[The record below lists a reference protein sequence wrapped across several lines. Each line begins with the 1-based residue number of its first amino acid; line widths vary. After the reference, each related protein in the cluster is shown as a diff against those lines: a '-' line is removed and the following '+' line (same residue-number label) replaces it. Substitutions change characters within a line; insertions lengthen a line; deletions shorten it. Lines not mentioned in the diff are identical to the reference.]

1 MFKRVKEHFLRR
13 ENRRR
18 MERLGQINTSRRG
31 NSGQAILD
39 MADHSRVLTIFLLL
53 LVWVVCTLT
62 LTLTAFDELKV
73 KLVVG
78 QSAPETVFARTAFS
92 YVDTTATAAKIEE
105 AVAQVPLSFTVSATD
120 TESIMTRF
128 NSFFADLAAYSPP
141 SELSEGASAV
151 ENLLFAMEADRLA
164 ELRLIAGS
172 DEIRMRL
179 GALLAN
185 SLAQGVIGNAERRE
199 FRLGQPIRVIDIEKR
214 DREPRSIEDI
224 LTPQRA
230 GQTAAE
236 LLLREYP
243 LGADTKSL
251 TSELTGALALVIG
264 ESGNMHIDAERTDA
278 RRATARAAVKPVMIN
293 VAKGEP
299 LINRLETVTE
309 EAKQKVE
316 AYSQHLLSSIETEV
330 ILRRVIG
337 NAVGVLLLLLFV
349 VIGLGAIKP
358 EMLRNN
364 RSAALLG
371 VVVAVSVL
379 LNYALMGA
387 FTALSANFNI
397 PQGYMQDILPVA
409 LPVVVVVATLGFDTA
424 LIISIFMASI
434 GALMLDSGTDSSQF
448 FRIILAYT
456 ATCILSAMAVRN
468 VTNYR
473 LYAMR
478 IFMVVS
484 IMLFVLD
491 INNSVFTEY
500 TLRGT
505 INSAIFCLIN
515 GLLTAIAAL
524 ILIFVFEIVFHV
536 STDMSMLL
544 LCDIN
549 HPLLKDLQMRAPGTS
564 FHCQTVATLA
574 ENAAKE
580 IGARSVA
587 CRAGALFHDVGKIK
601 KPEYFTEN
609 NIGTMNLHEDLSPAM
624 SAIILRSH
632 VEDGVELA
640 RQYRLPRLISD
651 MIQRHHGSDVMRFFY
666 AKALEQANGVPVLE
680 SQYRYPGPLP
690 ESKEEVIVAMA
701 DACEAACRSIKRPTA
716 ANIATMVNDVFR
728 SRLDSGQLSH
738 CRLTVAELATM
749 KQSFIRTLTTMYHS
763 RIAYPAQE
771 KTTDENTVQ
780 VADKTPR
787 DA

>member
-1 MFKRVKEHFLRR
+1 MFKRVKEHLSRR
-13 ENRRR
+13 AGRRK
-18 MERLGQINTSRRG
+18 MEKLGQINTSRRG
-31 NSGQAILD
+31 NGNAILE

-62 LTLTAFDELKV
+62 LTLTAFDEFKMRLI
-73 KLVVG
+73 VG
-78 QSAPETVFARTAFS
+78 QDAPETVFARTAFS
-92 YVDTTATAAKIEE
+92 YVDAPATKAKLNE
-105 AVAQVPLSFTVSATD
+105 AITQVPLSFTVSVDETD
-120 TESIMTRF
+120 AIMTRF
-128 NSFFADLAAYSPP
+128 AGFFADAAAYSPP
-141 SELSEGASAV
+141 AELSENSTGAERV
-151 ENLLFAMEADRLA
+151 LFAIPPERLNDIKS
-164 ELRLIAGS
+164 IAGS
-172 DEIRMRL
+172 EEILAPLRR
-179 GALLAN
+179 ALST
-185 SLAQGVIGNAERRE
+185 SLAQGVIGSTARRE
-199 FRLGQPIRVIDIEKR
+199 FRLGQPVRVIDLERR
-214 DREPRSIEDI
+214 DREARPIEDI

-230 GQTAAE
+230 ARLAAE
-236 LLLREYP
+236 YILREYP
-243 LGADTKSL
+243 IGADVPAL
-251 TSELTGALALVIG
+251 TNELESVLTFIIG
-264 ESGNMHIDAERTDA
+264 DAGNMQFDAERTSA
-278 RRATARAAVKPVMIN
+278 RRDAVRAEVKPIMIN

-309 EAKQKVE
+309 ESKQKVE
-316 AYSQHLLSSIETEV
+316 AYSQYLLSNIESKV
-330 ILRRVIG
+330 ILRRVLRNAIG
-337 NAVGVLLLLLFV
+337 VMLLLLFV
-349 VIGLGAIKP
+349 AIGLSTIKP
-358 EMLRNN
+358 EILRNN

-371 VVVAVSVL
+371 VVVTISVL
-379 LNYALMGA
+379 LNYALMNI
-387 FTALSANFNI
+387 FTALSANFDI
-397 PQGYMQDILPVA
+397 PQGFVQDILPVA
-409 LPVVVVVATLGFDTA
+409 LPVVIVVATLGFDTA
-424 LIISIFMASI
+424 LIVSIFVASI
-434 GALMLDSGTDSSQF
+434 SALMLDSGTDSNQF
-448 FRIILAYT
+448 FRILLAHS
-456 ATCILSAMAVRN
+456 ATCIISAMAVRN

-491 INNSVFTEY
+491 INNSIFTEY
-500 TLRGT
+500 TTKG
-505 INSAIFCLIN
+505 IFHSALFCLIN
-515 GLLTAIAAL
+515 GLLTAVAAL

-549 HPLLKDLQMRAPGTS
+549 HPLLKELQMRAPGTN
-564 FHCQTVATLA
+564 FHSQTVATLA

-580 IGARSVA
+580 IGARSVT

-640 RQYRLPRLISD
+640 RQYRLPRLICD
-651 MIQRHHGSDVMRFFY
+651 MIQRHHGTDTMRFFY

-690 ESKEEVIVAMA
+690 ESKEEIIVSMA

-716 ANIATMVNDVFR
+716 ANIDTMVNDVFR
-728 SRLDSGQLSH
+728 GRMDAGQLNH

-763 RIAYPAQE
+763 RITYPKQE
-771 KTTDENTVQ
+771 KTTDENLVQ
-780 VADKTPR
+780 VADKAPHNP
-787 DA
+787 